1 MNVTELLITGFDGD
15 KAIFAASL
23 APNVAANI
31 IASGDGD
38 RETAVEV
45 CAERATPA
53 FASIRQLVED
63 LAQPSDPGGRS
74 GSLD

>member
-23 APNVAANI
+23 APNMTATI
-31 IASGDGD
+31 IASGEGD
-38 RETAVEV
+38 RETAVEI

-53 FASIRQLVED
+53 FTSISRLVED
-63 LAQPSDPGGRS
+63 LAGPHVQATE
-74 GSLD
+74 